1 MIRKTLLI
9 SLLFVVCLISGCF
22 TNPITGRD
30 ELMFLSEQQDFEIGR
45 RYAPE
50 IETQMGGRVPSPALQ
65 NYVDSVGQKV
75 AGISHRPDYDYH
87 FIALDDESMN
97 AFALPGGYIFI
108 TRGMLEKLESEAQL
122 AAVLAH
128 ETAHIVARDTAAAM
142 SRDIGISL
150 VLSAVTSEET
160 SGTVLTV
167 ADVTNQILGL
177 SYSREDEKTADLA
190 GLDYMVAAGYNPN
203 AMVETMKMLNDENDF
218 RPIEFFSTHP
228 NPENRIAYLE
238 EKILLNYF
246 QPERLKSG
254 ALPAYRFVQ
263 INMPLRLRPSCPD
276 CLRRCW

>member
-9 SLLFVVCLISGCF
+9 SLLFVVCLISGCY

-30 ELMFLSEQQDFEIGR
+30 ELMLVSEQQDFEIGK

-50 IETQMGGRVPSPALQ
+50 VETQMGGLVPSPVLQ

-75 AGISHRPDYDYH
+75 AGVSQRPDYDYH
-87 FIALDDESMN
+87 FAALDHESMN

-122 AAVLAH
+122 AAILAH
-128 ETAHIVARDTAAAM
+128 ETAHVVARDTAAAM
-142 SRDIGISL
+142 SRDIGINV

-160 SGTVLTV
+160 SGTLLTV
-167 ADVTNQILGL
+167 TDVTNQILGL
-177 SYSREDEKTADLA
+177 GYSREDEKTADLA

-203 AMVETMKMLNDENDF
+203 AMVETMKMLKAENDS

-228 NPENRIAYLE
+228 NPENRIAYVE

-246 QPERLKSG
+246 QPERLRTGKEDYTKYV
-254 ALPAYRFVQ
+254 LDE
-263 INMPLRLRPSCPD
+263 LE
-276 CLRRCW
+276 

>member
-1 MIRKTLLI
+1 MIRKTLWI

-30 ELMFLSEQQDFEIGR
+30 ELMLVSEQQDFEIGR

-75 AGISHRPDYDYH
+75 AGVSHWPDLGYH
-87 FIALDDESMN
+87 FVALDHESMN
-97 AFALPGGYIFI
+97 AFALPGGYIFV
-108 TRGMLEKLESEAQL
+108 TRGMLEKLDSEAQL
-122 AAVLAH
+122 AAILAH
-128 ETAHIVARDTAAAM
+128 ETAHVVARDTAAAM

-254 ALPAYRFVQ
+254 KEDYKNYVLDE
-263 INMPLRLRPSCPD
+263 LD
-276 CLRRCW
+276 